1 MKNKYKNVYFWLGL
15 VAVVFAAAGVDVE
28 MLTTWSL
35 LRDSLLEVLLNPFR
49 LGTVVVAI
57 IGVFNDN
64 GTKGLDKLRR

>member
-49 LGTVVVAI
+49 LGTVIVAI